1 MTRRAPWMKTIVF
14 LLGALWLLSGI
25 AWADPATPQ
34 IMNFLSTGDT
44 GESRT
49 FTTGETFAMFATYFD
64 SNLACVGVPPVLLQ
78 MLFFNL
84 EGQLLFTCT
93 TDTPT
98 CELDSI
104 EFDVGSKY
112 RTIFGIFEP
121 GALAPGAYDP
131 YVLVRDCTNVNI
143 FVLRGQTIRLITP

>member
-25 AWADPATPQ
+25 AWAEPTTPQ
-34 IMNFLSTGDT
+34 IMNFSSTGDT

-49 FTTGETFAMFATYFD
+49 FTPDETIAMFATYFD
-64 SNLACVGVPPVLLQ
+64 SNLDCVGFPPLLLQ

-84 EGQLLFTCT
+84 EGQLIFTCT

-98 CELDSI
+98 CRLDSF
-104 EFDVGSKY
+104 EFETGSMY
-112 RTIFGIFEP
+112 RQIFGISAP

-131 YVLVRDCTNVNI
+131 YVLVRDCTDMNI
-143 FVLRGQTIRLITP
+143 FVLKGHTIRVIAP

>member
-25 AWADPATPQ
+25 AWADPTTPQ
-34 IMNFLSTGDT
+34 IMNFLSTGDA

-98 CELDSI
+98 CELDS
-104 EFDVGSKY
+104 FDP
-112 RTIFGIFEP
+112 T
-121 GALAPGAYDP
+121 
-131 YVLVRDCTNVNI
+131 
-143 FVLRGQTIRLITP
+143 

>member
-1 MTRRAPWMKTIVF
+1 MKTIVF

-25 AWADPATPQ
+25 AWADPTTPQ

-64 SNLACVGVPPVLLQ
+64 SNPACVEVPPVLLQ

-112 RTIFGIFEP
+112 HTIFGIFEP